1 MERWN
6 DGRLIG
12 QDKTGKD
19 GEVDVCVER
28 ERERGRG
35 RKREREEKKNS
46 FRNQSKSESK
56 IQQKSI
62 QNRRRRDRKFINKSI
77 KIDQESLLEGN
88 TKRDT
93 AINPRTCY
101 FCLYVL
107 ALIAVSRVVL

>member
-28 ERERGRG
+28 EREREREEE
-35 RKREREEKKNS
+35 KEREEKENS
-46 FRNQSKSESK
+46 FQNQSKRSK

-62 QNRRRRDRKFINKSI
+62 RSRRRRDRKFINKSI

>member
-28 ERERGRG
+28 ERERE
-35 RKREREEKKNS
+35 REREEKENS
-46 FRNQSKSESK
+46 FQNQSKSESK

-77 KIDQESLLEGN
+77 KIDQESLLEGS

-101 FCLYVL
+101 FVYTF
-107 ALIAVSRVVL
+107 

>member
-1 MERWN
+1 M
-6 DGRLIG
+6 IG

-28 ERERGRG
+28 EREREEE
-35 RKREREEKKNS
+35 KEREEKENS
-46 FRNQSKSESK
+46 FQNQSKRSK

-62 QNRRRRDRKFINKSI
+62 RNRRRRDRKFINKSI

>member
-28 ERERGRG
+28 ERER
-35 RKREREEKKNS
+35 EEEKEGEEKEIS
-46 FRNQSKSESK
+46 FQNQSKRSK
-56 IQQKSI
+56 IQQRSI
-62 QNRRRRDRKFINKSI
+62 RNRRRRDRKFINKSI

>member
-6 DGRLIG
+6 DGRLTG

-28 ERERGRG
+28 ERD
-35 RKREREEKKNS
+35 REREEEKEREEKENS
-46 FRNQSKSESK
+46 FQNQSKSESK

-77 KIDQESLLEGN
+77 KNDQESLLEGN

>member
-28 ERERGRG
+28 EREREREEE
-35 RKREREEKKNS
+35 KEREEKENS
-46 FRNQSKSESK
+46 FQNQSKRSK

-62 QNRRRRDRKFINKSI
+62 RNRRRRDRKFINKSI

>member
-28 ERERGRG
+28 EREEE
-35 RKREREEKKNS
+35 KEREEKENS
-46 FRNQSKSESK
+46 FQNQSKRSK
-56 IQQKSI
+56 IQQRSI
-62 QNRRRRDRKFINKSI
+62 RNRRRRDRKFINKSI

>member
-28 ERERGRG
+28 EREREREEE
-35 RKREREEKKNS
+35 KEREEKENS
-46 FRNQSKSESK
+46 FQNQSKRSK

-62 QNRRRRDRKFINKSI
+62 RTRRRRDRKFINKSI
-77 KIDQESLLEGN
+77 KIDQESLFEGN

>member
-28 ERERGRG
+28 ERERERE
-35 RKREREEKKNS
+35 KEKEREEKENS
-46 FRNQSKSESK
+46 FQNQSKRSK
-56 IQQKSI
+56 IQQRSI
-62 QNRRRRDRKFINKSI
+62 RNRRRRDRKFINKSI

>member
-28 ERERGRG
+28 EREREREEE
-35 RKREREEKKNS
+35 KEREEKENS
-46 FRNQSKSESK
+46 FQNQSKRSK
-56 IQQKSI
+56 IQQRSI
-62 QNRRRRDRKFINKSI
+62 RNRRRRDRKFINKSI

>member
-28 ERERGRG
+28 EREEE
-35 RKREREEKKNS
+35 KEREEKENS
-46 FRNQSKSESK
+46 FQNQSKSESK

-62 QNRRRRDRKFINKSI
+62 QNRRRRDRKFINKTI

>member
-28 ERERGRG
+28 EREREEE
-35 RKREREEKKNS
+35 KEREEKENS
-46 FRNQSKSESK
+46 FQNQSKRSK
-56 IQQKSI
+56 IQQRSI
-62 QNRRRRDRKFINKSI
+62 RNRRRRDRKFINKSI

>member
-28 ERERGRG
+28 EREREEE
-35 RKREREEKKNS
+35 KEREEKENS
-46 FRNQSKSESK
+46 FQNQSKRSK
-56 IQQKSI
+56 IQQRSI
-62 QNRRRRDRKFINKSI
+62 RNRRRRDRKFINKSI

-93 AINPRTCY
+93 AINNRTCY
-101 FCLYVL
+101 FCIYVL

>member
-28 ERERGRG
+28 ERERN
-35 RKREREEKKNS
+35 KRREEKENS
-46 FRNQSKSESK
+46 FQNQSKRSK
-56 IQQKSI
+56 IQQRSI
-62 QNRRRRDRKFINKSI
+62 RNRRRRDRKFINKSI